1 MNAMLRTITVAF
13 LFLVG
18 AVQAQPLPAEIVDR
32 DKPYGGHPRNLID
45 VSARPLST
53 LKPAILIIHGGSW
66 QAGDKRTARAKTK
79 YFLSEGFAVA
89 AMNYRLHPEVT
100 AKEQADDVA
109 AAAVWLAK
117 NADAYG
123 IDPRQIYLAGHA
135 AGAHLAS
142 LVGTDPAYLA
152 KYGATPADLGGIIA
166 LDSGAYDVPAEIA
179 ATTVNTVDGRTLRQ
193 VFGESPGYWS
203 QVSPMYRVPAGKSLP
218 PFFVAHSAG
227 RGNVFRQAKPFAAAL
242 RGKGAVAVLYESIG
256 RDQESIYRFFG
267 TNEDPTTVA
276 ALNFIRREANIPIAR
291 PEKGEEG
298 ELPQV
303 PWLFAFEAPETD
315 MSGRRLTG
323 TQVSTM
329 TNHDGSIFAGNTHWK
344 ETEESRRGQIM
355 RLDAREEQWQLDLQM
370 PRGYTRVASLGTASF
385 DRDSKGRPIE
395 TLNYLFAGASY
406 EKERGKKAPAGI
418 FIRTPSGNWAHQDL
432 GEIAEPVE
440 MAEVTAIGAWRDPA
454 LRLDMVFAGGSPN
467 PLGIY
472 RGVYDAAAPGGIRF
486 DQRPE
491 YQPRG
496 RERIMGFASCAG
508 RFYAATSRQILR
520 RVDGKNATWEVM
532 TDLED
537 IVAVRPYLDDL
548 DIYWQKNYEIS
559 SFRCDLS
566 TAKPRLAFT
575 TLNRAFRYSPG
586 DKAPRA
592 EVNLAAFIRS
602 ELGREPHY
610 VIASEATMMRRRGR
624 DTEEWIGIEVYYDP
638 NYLVARP
645 AFPYWRTGFGKDAWY
660 LVRTVIGGQVEYR
673 IEEISIPG
681 NNPNSRPLSKVA
693 AFARSPFED
702 DNAVYVGGFA
712 PWFEDVTN
720 TAWIARGEL

>member
-1 MNAMLRTITVAF
+1 MLRTLSVAF
-13 LFLVG
+13 FLLF
-18 AVQAQPLPAEIVDR
+18 ATAQAQPLPAEVVDR
-32 DKPYGGHPRNLID
+32 DKPYGGHPRQVID
-45 VSARPLST
+45 ISARPLST
-53 LKPAILIIHGGSW
+53 LKPAVLIIHGGSW

-135 AGAHLAS
+135 AGAHLAA
-142 LVGTDPAYLA
+142 LVGTDATYLA
-152 KYGATPADLGGIIA
+152 KYGATPADLGGVIA

-179 ATTVNTVDGRTLRQ
+179 STNMNTVEGRTLRQ
-193 VFGESPGYWS
+193 VFGESPNFWA
-203 QVSPMYRVPAGKSLP
+203 QVSPMLKAATGTNLP

-227 RGNVFRQAKPFAAAL
+227 RPNVFRQAKPFAASL
-242 RGKGAVAVLYESIG
+242 RSRGAVAVLYESIG

-267 TNEDPTTVA
+267 STGDPTTEA
-276 ALNFIRREANIPIAR
+276 ALNFIRREANIPIER

-298 ELPQV
+298 LLPQV

-315 MSGRRLTG
+315 TAGRRLTG
-323 TQVSTM
+323 TQVSAM
-329 TNHDGSIFAGNTHWK
+329 TTHDGHVFAGNAYWN
-344 ETEESRRGQIM
+344 ETEENRRGQIM
-355 RLDAREEQWQLDLQM
+355 RLDSREDRWQLDMQM
-370 PRGYTRVASLGTASF
+370 PRGYTRVASMGQASF
-385 DRDSKGRPIE
+385 DRDSQGRPIE
-395 TLNYLFAGASY
+395 TLDYLFVGATY
-406 EKERGKKAPAGI
+406 EKERNKPAPAGI
-418 FIRTPSGNWAHQDL
+418 FIRTPSGNWAHQDI
-432 GEIAEPVE
+432 GEVSEPVE
-440 MAEVTAIGAWRDPA
+440 EVEINALGAWRDPK
-454 LRLDMVFAGGSPN
+454 LRQDLIFAGANPN
-467 PLGIY
+467 PLGIF
-472 RGVYDAAAPGGIRF
+472 RGVYNAAAPGGIKF

-496 RERIMGFASCAG
+496 RERIMGFASCGG

-520 RVDGKNATWEVM
+520 RVDGTQPRWETM

-537 IVAVRPYLDDL
+537 VVAIRPYLEDL

-566 TAKPRLAFT
+566 RSKTTLAFT
-575 TLNRAFRYSPG
+575 TLNRSFRYSPG
-586 DKAPRA
+586 DKGPRA
-592 EVNLAAFIRS
+592 EINLAALIRS

-610 VIASEATMMRRRGR
+610 VIASEASMMRRRGR

-638 NYLVARP
+638 NYLAARP
-645 AFPYWRTGFGKDAWY
+645 AFPHWRTGFGKDAWY
-660 LVRTVIGGQVEYR
+660 VVRTVIGGQVDYR
-673 IEEISIPG
+673 LEEITIPG
-681 NNPNSRPLSKVA
+681 NNPNNRPLSKVA
-693 AFARSPFED
+693 TFARSPFEE

>member
-1 MNAMLRTITVAF
+1 MLRTLSVAF
-13 LFLVG
+13 FLFVT
-18 AVQAQPLPAEIVDR
+18 AAHAQPLPAEVVDR
-32 DKPYGGHPRNLID
+32 DKPYGGHPRQVMDI
-45 VSARPLST
+45 SARPLTT
-53 LKPAILIIHGGSW
+53 LKPAVLIIHGGSW

-135 AGAHLAS
+135 AGAHLAA
-142 LVGTDPAYLA
+142 LVGTDATFLA
-152 KYGATPADLGGIIA
+152 KYGATPADLGGVIA

-179 ATTVNTVDGRTLRQ
+179 ATNLSTVDGRTLRQ
-193 VFGESPGYWS
+193 VFGESPNFWS
-203 QVSPMYRVPAGKSLP
+203 QVSPMYQAAAGTNLP
-218 PFFVAHSAG
+218 PFFIAHSAG
-227 RGNVFRQAKPFAAAL
+227 RPNVFRQAKPFAAAL
-242 RGKGAVAVLYESIG
+242 RGRGAVAVLYESIG
-256 RDQESIYRFFG
+256 RDRESIYRFFG
-267 TNEDPTTVA
+267 SVDDPTTEA
-276 ALNFIRREANIPIAR
+276 ALNFIRREANIPIER

-298 ELPQV
+298 LLPQV
-303 PWLFAFEAPETD
+303 PWLFAFEAPEVD
-315 MSGRRLTG
+315 AAGRRLTG

-329 TNHDGSIFAGNTHWK
+329 TSHDGHVFAGNAYWN
-344 ETEESRRGQIM
+344 ETEENRRGQII
-355 RLDAREEQWQLDLQM
+355 RLDSREDRWQLEMQM
-370 PRGYTRVASLGTASF
+370 PRGYTRVASMGRASF

-395 TLNYLFAGASY
+395 TLNYLFAGATY
-406 EKERGKKAPAGI
+406 EKERNKPAPAGI

-432 GEIAEPVE
+432 GEVSESVE
-440 MAEVTAIGAWRDPA
+440 EVEINALGAWRDPK
-454 LRLDMVFAGGSPN
+454 LRLDLVFAGANPN
-467 PLGIY
+467 PLGIF
-472 RGVYDAAAPGGIRF
+472 RGVYNAAAPGGIKF

-496 RERIMGFASCAG
+496 RERIMGFASCGG

-520 RVDGKNATWEVM
+520 RVDGTQPRWEKM

-537 IVAVRPYLDDL
+537 VVAIRPYLEDL

-559 SFRCDLS
+559 AFRCDLS
-566 TAKPRLAFT
+566 RSKTTLAFT

-592 EVNLAAFIRS
+592 EINLAGLIRS

-610 VIASEATMMRRRGR
+610 VIAGEASMMRRRGR

-645 AFPYWRTGFGKDAWY
+645 AFPHWRTGFGKDAWY
-660 LVRTVIGGQVEYR
+660 VVRTVIGGQIDYR
-673 IEEISIPG
+673 LEEITIPG
-681 NNPNSRPLSKVA
+681 NNPNNRPLSKVA
-693 AFARSPFED
+693 AFARSPFEE